1 MSIVIRNYTPHTV
14 HLHTDLGVS
23 SLRSDGIARCSEV
36 ETRTEI
42 VQWDPHGDGGM
53 QLSVPLVTKS
63 WGEVSGLPEP
73 SRGTLYIVSSV
84 VQAALPNRTD
94 LVSPHDIMRDA
105 DGVVVGCR
113 ALARVW

>member
-1 MSIVIRNYTPHTV
+1 
-14 HLHTDLGVS
+14 
-23 SLRSDGIARCSEV
+23 
-36 ETRTEI
+36 
-42 VQWDPHGDGGM
+42 
-53 QLSVPLVTKS
+53 
-63 WGEVSGLPEP
+63 VSGLPEP